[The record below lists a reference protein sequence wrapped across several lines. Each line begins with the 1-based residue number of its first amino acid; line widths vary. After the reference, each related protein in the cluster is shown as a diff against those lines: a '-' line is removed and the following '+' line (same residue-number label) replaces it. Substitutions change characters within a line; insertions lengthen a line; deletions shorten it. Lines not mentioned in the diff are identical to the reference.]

1 MINIYK
7 FQGEKIYA
15 LLNAT
20 KNKSFLPFK
29 SFCFTYFG
37 LLCSIS
43 QEEQEKEKQE
53 KEKQEKAMI
62 VKQVQCKSLYR
73 LP

>member
-43 QEEQEKEKQE
+43 QEDQEKENVHQ
-53 KEKQEKAMI
+53 A
-62 VKQVQCKSLYR
+62 LF
-73 LP
+73 PF

>member
-1 MINIYK
+1 MKMLTSLSINSN
-7 FQGEKIYA
+7 EKRKVAEEAKRKAKEA
-15 LLNAT
+15 LL
-20 KNKSFLPFK
+20 L
-29 SFCFTYFG
+29 
-37 LLCSIS
+37 